1 MADSNERLIYD
12 LARPLGSPSHG
23 SGDTRRTP
31 GNARHRGDQGQDS
44 RHRRSVV
51 HDAGLRGDELA
62 LDHRGSAGESC
73 SRQLSLRQ
81 QGGVVP
87 VGADAKAR
95 PDEPAARRPAHAAR
109 ARCRNSRTSVREDPR
124 CTARAR
130 ARAGARS
137 RARWNQF
144 PAPARTRLRGPGAVH
159 PPIPERSICRDDRSL
174 QGGLRP
180 RTSRAAEARALV
192 APAFHD
198 GRVVVHARRH
208 RCAETD
214 RRARTRRRPERRAT
228 AAPSGTVP
236 ARGVDVAASG
246 RRRQRSR
253 AGCVAG
259 CIATTGTLT
268 GRSSMLTLLWLVVA
282 IITAVTLAYV
292 NARGTAW
299 TVSIAVLLAAAWTFA
314 MLPMWV
320 ALLLVA
326 AFVML
331 APALLLSLL
340 RRKLI
345 SEPALRAFRRVLP
358 AMSQT
363 EREALEAGT
372 VWWDGELFS
381 GAPDWRKLLDVPRA
395 TLSPGE
401 QSFLDNEVETLAGMV
416 SDWETTNVYRDLPP
430 AVWQYIKDN
439 GFLGMII
446 PKAYGGLGFS
456 AFAHSEVVQKLSTRS
471 GTIAV
476 TVLVPNSLGPGE
488 LLLNYGTEAQKRHF
502 LPRLAKGLEIP
513 CFALTNPY
521 AGSDAASIPDYGIV
535 CWGEH
540 EGARVLG
547 LRLTWDKRYI
557 TLGPVATLLGLAFR
571 AYDPDHLV
579 GAREDLGISCAL
591 VPTSHAGVNI
601 GRRHMP
607 LNAVFQNGPNSGRD
621 VFIPMDW
628 IIGGQPMLGRGWR
641 MLMECLAAGRGI
653 SLPSSNTG
661 MAKLA
666 VRATGGY
673 ARIRRQFRIAIG
685 RFEGIEEPLARMG
698 GNVYLMDATRQL
710 TARAVDLGEKPA
722 VLSGIAKLH
731 LTERNREV
739 INDAMDIAG
748 GKGICMGPSNFL
760 GAAYMQIPVS
770 ITVEGAN
777 ILTRSLIVFGQGAI
791 RCHPYVLK
799 EMRATQHAD
808 GHEAVVA
815 FDDALVGHVRFA
827 IRNLARAFVMGL
839 TGSHFVRV
847 PADVDPDTMRYYQ
860 QLTRFSAALAF
871 LAYVSM
877 GVLGGE
883 LKRKEK
889 LSARLGDI
897 LSCLYLCSAT
907 LKRFEDEGRQAADA
921 PLMHWAIWDAMFK
934 AQNAFEGVISNF
946 PSAFVAGLVR
956 AIVFPLGRPY
966 VVPSDALGRDVARL
980 LIAPSPTRDRLTA
993 GMFLPDQVDDPV
1005 RQIELALDATMA
1017 AEPIEAK
1024 LREAVRAGRL
1034 PRVDDPRI
1042 DAETLDR
1049 QAIDASVITPDEARV
1064 LAEHRKRVAQVVRV
1078 DDFGPDLGTSLL
1090 RVDATGRAADVASVI
1105 AAAQRAPA

>member
-1 MADSNERLIYD
+1 
-12 LARPLGSPSHG
+12 
-23 SGDTRRTP
+23 
-31 GNARHRGDQGQDS
+31 
-44 RHRRSVV
+44 
-51 HDAGLRGDELA
+51 
-62 LDHRGSAGESC
+62 
-73 SRQLSLRQ
+73 
-81 QGGVVP
+81 
-87 VGADAKAR
+87 
-95 PDEPAARRPAHAAR
+95 
-109 ARCRNSRTSVREDPR
+109 
-124 CTARAR
+124 
-130 ARAGARS
+130 
-137 RARWNQF
+137 
-144 PAPARTRLRGPGAVH
+144 
-159 PPIPERSICRDDRSL
+159 
-174 QGGLRP
+174 
-180 RTSRAAEARALV
+180 
-192 APAFHD
+192 
-198 GRVVVHARRH
+198 
-208 RCAETD
+208 
-214 RRARTRRRPERRAT
+214 
-228 AAPSGTVP
+228 
-236 ARGVDVAASG
+236 
-246 RRRQRSR
+246 
-253 AGCVAG
+253 
-259 CIATTGTLT
+259 
-268 GRSSMLTLLWLVVA
+268 MLTLVWLVVA
-282 IITAVTLAYV
+282 LFAAVTLAYV
-292 NARGTAW
+292 NASGVAW
-299 TVSIAVLLAAAWTFA
+299 LVSIAALLAAAWMFA
-314 MLPMWV
+314 MLPIWLT
-320 ALLLVA
+320 LLLAAGVA
-326 AFVML
+326 GL
-331 APALLLSLL
+331 APALLLPSL
-340 RRKLI
+340 RRKLV

-358 AMSQT
+358 SMSQT

-372 VWWDGELFS
+372 VWWDGDLFS

-395 TLSPGE
+395 TLTPEE

-430 AVWQYIKDN
+430 AVWQYIKDH

-471 GTIAV
+471 GTTAV

-488 LLLNYGTEAQKRHF
+488 LLLNYGTEAQKRHY

-547 LRLTWDKRYI
+547 LKLTWDKRYI

-571 AYDPDHLV
+571 AYDPEHFL
-579 GAREDLGISCAL
+579 GTREDLGISCAL
-591 VPTSHAGVNI
+591 VPTSHSGVNI

-621 VFIPMDW
+621 VFIPMEW

-673 ARIRRQFRIAIG
+673 ARIRRQFRTAIG

-739 INDAMDIAG
+739 INDAMDVAG

-760 GAAYMQIPVS
+760 GAAYMQMPVS

-791 RCHPYVLK
+791 RCHPFVLT
-799 EMRATQHAD
+799 EMKAAQQA
-808 GHEAVVA
+808 GEEALAA

-847 PADVDPDTMRYYQ
+847 PSDVDPDTTRYYQ

-871 LAYVSM
+871 LADVSM

-907 LKRFEDEGRQAADA
+907 LKRYEDEGRQTADA
-921 PLMHWAIWDAMFK
+921 PLMHWAIWDAMFR
-934 AQNAFEGVISNF
+934 AQNAFEGVLSNF
-946 PSAFVAGLVR
+946 PNAALAALLRV
-956 AIVFPLGRPY
+956 IVFPLGRPY
-966 VVPSDALGRDVARL
+966 VVPSDALGHDVAKL

-993 GMFLPDQVDDPV
+993 GMFIPDEVDDPV
-1005 RQIELALDATMA
+1005 RQIELALDAAIA

-1024 LREAVRAGRL
+1024 LRDAVRARRL
-1034 PRVDDPRI
+1034 SPPDEPIVD
-1042 DAETLDR
+1042 AGAFER
-1049 QAIDASVITPDEARV
+1049 QAVEAGVITADEARL
-1064 LAEHRKRVAQVVRV
+1064 LAKHRDLVAKVIRV
-1078 DDFGPDLGTSLL
+1078 DDFAADLGTSLFQ
-1090 RVDATGRAADVASVI
+1090 APGTETPGITAANELLVKQA
-1105 AAAQRAPA
+1105 